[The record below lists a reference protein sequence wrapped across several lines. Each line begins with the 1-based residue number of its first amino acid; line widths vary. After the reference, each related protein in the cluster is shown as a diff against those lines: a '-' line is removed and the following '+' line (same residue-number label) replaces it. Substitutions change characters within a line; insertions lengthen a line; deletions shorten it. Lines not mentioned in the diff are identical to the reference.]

1 MIQDSPISSN
11 KNIDLPI
18 IHKLIETYKIWQEFL
33 PHFPKTSRYSLG
45 AKIDTAF
52 LETIELIF
60 GSCSMVA
67 KEKLPLLNKSST
79 KLDLLKFLLRIAW
92 EIKSL
97 DNKKFILIS
106 ERLDEIGKMLGGWI
120 NHLKEKLPPS
130 AGE

>member
-1 MIQDSPISSN
+1 MIQNYPNLLN

-45 AKIDTAF
+45 AKIDNVF

-60 GSCSMVA
+60 GSCSLSA
-67 KEKLPLLNKSST
+67 QEKLSLLYRSST

-97 DNKKFILIS
+97 DNKKFIAIS
-106 ERLDEIGKMLGGWI
+106 ENLDEVGKMLGGWI
-120 NHLKEKLPPS
+120 RQLK
-130 AGE
+130 